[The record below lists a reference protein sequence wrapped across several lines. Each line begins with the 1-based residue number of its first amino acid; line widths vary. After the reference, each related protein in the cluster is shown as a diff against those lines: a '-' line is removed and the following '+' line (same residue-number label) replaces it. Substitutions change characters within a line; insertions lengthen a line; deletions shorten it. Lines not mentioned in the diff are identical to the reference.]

1 MIELSADQNHIRI
14 CIPVSDVK
22 DINRYHKSLINV
34 LDRVEI
40 DDCNPE
46 FRENLIAVY
55 ELLSH
60 LIPGKEFF
68 TTEKEAKSQVEPY
81 ENIRKMM

>member
-1 MIELSADQNHIRI
+1 MIEISSDQNHIRI
-14 CIPVSDVK
+14 CIPVSNVK

-34 LDRVEI
+34 LDRIEI

-46 FRENLIAVY
+46 FREDLITVY

-60 LIPGKEFF
+60 LIPSKEFF
-68 TTEKEAKSQVEPY
+68 TTEMAVKNQYESKESL
-81 ENIRKMM
+81 RKMM

>member
-46 FRENLIAVY
+46 FRENLITVY

-60 LIPGKEFF
+60 LVPSKEFF
-68 TTEKEAKSQVEPY
+68 TAEKEAKSQVEPY

>member
-1 MIELSADQNHIRI
+1 MIELSADQNHIQI

-46 FRENLIAVY
+46 FRENLITVY

-60 LIPGKEFF
+60 LVPSEEFSPR
-68 TTEKEAKSQVEPY
+68 KSKLKVRLSHTK
-81 ENIRKMM
+81 ISGG

>member
-46 FRENLIAVY
+46 FRENLITVY

-60 LIPGKEFF
+60 LVPSKEFLI
-68 TTEKEAKSQVEPY
+68 TEKEAKSQVEPY